1 MYYERKWKGDETL
14 EGREAQAQIAKIKKN
29 RKWGQP
35 YVRPVSQQ
43 HPEWDRLLTH
53 VAIL

>member
-1 MYYERKWKGDETL
+1 M
-14 EGREAQAQIAKIKKN
+14 EGREAQGQIAKIKKN

-35 YVRPVSQQ
+35 YVRSILRPF
-43 HPEWDRLLTH
+43 ECDRLLTR